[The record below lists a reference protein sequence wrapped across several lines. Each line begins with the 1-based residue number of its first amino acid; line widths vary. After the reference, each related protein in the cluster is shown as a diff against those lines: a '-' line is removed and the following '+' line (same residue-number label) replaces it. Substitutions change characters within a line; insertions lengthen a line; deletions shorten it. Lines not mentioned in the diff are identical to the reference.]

1 MAGGRVLIVLIIL
14 LVPGATLRAESI
26 VMEPAT
32 GKKLYRWDGMHL
44 RSHAEGRKL
53 LKWDGQYISHFSS
66 GKSSSSGMER
76 I

>member
-1 MAGGRVLIVLIIL
+1 MKGGRVLIVLIIL
-14 LVPGATLRAESI
+14 LVAGATVRADSL

-44 RSHAEGRKL
+44 RSHADGRKL
-53 LKWDGQYISHFSS
+53 LKWDGQYLSLIH
-66 GKSSSSGMER
+66 